1 MSMRVGKERNIAIT
15 NYHNYD
21 SPFID
26 HATKG
31 GNMQT
36 PVPRLL
42 MFSCFWLVR
51 NEDLSSISALVLQ
64 LFSHD
69 KQLTQTLRSQFSQ
82 LYQDESLF
90 IGSDCD
96 STRYGPRSTIRRFCV
111 VVCCATGSLS
121 EDQHD
126 SSGHKGQRSSWM
138 WGTWHKFFSVKHFN
152 SA

>member
-1 MSMRVGKERNIAIT
+1 MRVEKERNITIT

-42 MFSCFWLVR
+42 MFSCFSLVR

-96 STRYGPRSTIRRFCV
+96 STRYGPRSTIRRFRV
-111 VVCCATGSLS
+111 VVCCATRRLS

-126 SSGHKGQRSSWM
+126 SSGHKGQRSPWM
-138 WGTWHKFFSVKHFN
+138 
-152 SA
+152 

>member
-1 MSMRVGKERNIAIT
+1 MRVGKERNITIT

-26 HATKG
+26 HATKC

-36 PVPRLL
+36 PVFRLL
-42 MFSCFWLVR
+42 MFSCFSLVR

-111 VVCCATGSLS
+111 VVCCTTRSLP
-121 EDQHD
+121 EDHRY
-126 SSGHKGQRSSWM
+126 SSGHKGQRPSWM
-138 WGTWHKFFSVKHFN
+138 WGTWHKFFSVKHLN

>member
-1 MSMRVGKERNIAIT
+1 MGKKETLRSQTIIT
-15 NYHNYD
+15 TILLL
-21 SPFID
+21 SITRR
-26 HATKG
+26 TKG

-42 MFSCFWLVR
+42 MFSRFRLVR
-51 NEDLSSISALVLQ
+51 NEDLSSISTLVLQ

-96 STRYGPRSTIRRFCV
+96 SAYYGPRSTIRRFCV
-111 VVCCATGSLS
+111 VVCCTTRSLS
-121 EDQHD
+121 EDHHD
-126 SSGHKGQRSSWM
+126 SSGHKGQRPSWM
-138 WGTWHKFFSVKHFN
+138 
-152 SA
+152 